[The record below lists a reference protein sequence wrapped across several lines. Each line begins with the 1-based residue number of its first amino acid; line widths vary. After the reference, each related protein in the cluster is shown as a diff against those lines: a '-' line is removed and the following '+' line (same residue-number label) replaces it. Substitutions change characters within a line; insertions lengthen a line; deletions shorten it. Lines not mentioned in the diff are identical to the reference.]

1 MNQGTGP
8 WHYEGSPK
16 QIHTELVFIMIK
28 MFTKRFELLLQVCF
42 EFKMIL
48 IIDWFV
54 INVLGTYTMCL
65 EGGDWPTLFDSNI
78 PQVIKKKPF

>member
-1 MNQGTGP
+1 MTLRRIAKTNSHRISIYYDKNVYKEVWIT
-8 WHYEGSPK
+8 
-16 QIHTELVFIMIK
+16 
-28 MFTKRFELLLQVCF
+28 FTSMF

-48 IIDWFV
+48 IIYRFV